1 MARLILL
8 GFAEEQR
15 KQNILRLERRRLRDA
30 SNPLQLPEREFIANF
45 RLSKAGFQ
53 QVLEELRPFLPQARR
68 KTAVRNE
75 LKVSTYLLEYLIKY
89 FFVLL

>member
-8 GFAEEQR
+8 AFAEEQR
-15 KQNILRLERRRLRDA
+15 KQNLRLERRRLRDV
-30 SNPLQLPEREFIANF
+30 SNPLHLPEREFIANF

-53 QVLEELRPFLPQARR
+53 QVLEELRPFLPQALR

-75 LKVSTYLLEYLIKY
+75 LKVSRYLHKN
-89 FFVLL
+89 